1 MTRGPLFAFLLWEM
15 KVRAGSISLISET
28 LPSLLLHSWATVVP
42 PAGSALRL
50 SLYCR
55 QVVEEALG
63 LQAQPQSVWI
73 AGLFL
78 SW

>member
-1 MTRGPLFAFLLWEM
+1 MTWGPLFAFLLWEM
-15 KVRAGSISLISET
+15 KVRAGSISLIPKT
-28 LPSLLLHSWATVVP
+28 LPSSLLHSWATVVP

-55 QVVEEALG
+55 QVVEEALR
-63 LQAQPQSVWI
+63 LQAQPQAVLI